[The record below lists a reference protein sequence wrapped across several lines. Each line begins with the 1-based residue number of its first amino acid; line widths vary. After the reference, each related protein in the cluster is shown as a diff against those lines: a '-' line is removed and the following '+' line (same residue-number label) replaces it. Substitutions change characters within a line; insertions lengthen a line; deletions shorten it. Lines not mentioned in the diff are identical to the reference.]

1 MSRRYPVITGLGVV
15 SPLGTGRQAFAAA
28 LLDGR
33 SGLRPREAAPDDPL
47 PVYVEAP
54 AQGFHPRQMPG
65 QRKNLKFM
73 SRSVRLG
80 MGAAFAALEDAGV
93 APSEVPAHRFGA
105 YVGAGLAGGA
115 GRDLEPALR
124 ASMTDGELDLVAFAR
139 DGLPE
144 VNPLWLLKGLA
155 NNVLGFISA
164 HFDMKGPNL
173 NICNSGVS
181 GLQAIGEAAQAIRD
195 DRAEVCL
202 AGGYDSLLE
211 PSILAL
217 YARLGLLSAS
227 RDPALAGRP
236 YHEERD
242 GFVPGE
248 GGAFVV
254 VEELEHAQAR
264 GARIWGH
271 VLGYGSADGAYDLAG
286 PEPNGRG
293 ILGAASRAL
302 REAGVPP
309 VDVGVVVA
317 HASGSRQ
324 YDAVEARAI
333 ARLLGPARDRVPVTA
348 PKSMLGHTVAASG
361 VFGAVALLSALHE
374 RRLPATTRLDHVG
387 GDCPLRHVTEPGEPY
402 TRAPHGLVL
411 SAGLGGQH
419 AALYLGEDP
428 Y

>member
-1 MSRRYPVITGLGVV
+1 V
-15 SPLGTGRQAFAAA
+15 GTGRQAFAAA

-33 SGLRPREAAPDDPL
+33 SGLRRREVEPGDPL
-47 PVYVEAP
+47 PVRVEAP
-54 AQGFHPRQMPG
+54 AMGFNPRRMPG

-73 SRSVRLG
+73 SRAVRLG
-80 MGAAFAALEDAGV
+80 MGAAFDALQDASV
-93 APSEVPAHRFGA
+93 APGDVHAPRFGA
-105 YVGAGLAGGA
+105 FVGAGLAGGA
-115 GRDLEPALR
+115 GHDLEPALE
-124 ASMTDGELDLVAFAR
+124 ASVVDGELDLVAFAQE
-139 DGLPE
+139 GLPL
-144 VNPLWLLKGLA
+144 VNPLWLLKGLS

-195 DRAEVCL
+195 DRADVCL
-202 AGGYDSLLE
+202 AGGYDSLLD
-211 PSILAL
+211 PAILAL
-217 YARLGLLSAS
+217 YARLGLLSAAT
-227 RDPALAGRP
+227 DPALAGRP

-254 VEELEHAQAR
+254 VEELARARER
-264 GARIWGH
+264 GAKVWGH
-271 VLGYGSADGAYDLAG
+271 VLGYGSADGAHDLAG

-293 ILGAASRAL
+293 LQGAASRAL

-309 VDVGVVVA
+309 VDTGLVVS
-317 HASGSRQ
+317 HASGSRR
-324 YDAVEARAI
+324 YDAVEACAI
-333 ARLLGPARDRVPVTA
+333 ARLLGPARDRIPVTA
-348 PKSMLGHTVAASG
+348 PKSTLGHTVAASG
-361 VFGAVALLSALHE
+361 AFGAITLLVALDE
-374 RRLPATTRLDHVG
+374 RRLPATTRLTRVG
-387 GDCPLRHVTEPGEPY
+387 SDCPLRHVTTAGEPY
-402 TRAPHGLVL
+402 ARAPHGLVL